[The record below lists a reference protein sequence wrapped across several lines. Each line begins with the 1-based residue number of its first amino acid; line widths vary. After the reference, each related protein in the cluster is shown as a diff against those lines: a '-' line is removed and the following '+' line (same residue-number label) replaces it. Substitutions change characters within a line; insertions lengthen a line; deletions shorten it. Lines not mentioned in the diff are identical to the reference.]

1 MRTGPRLLLI
11 ALLAACGFLVAPT
24 GSAGAV
30 SLPGMVLTSA
40 TATLPAE
47 LTPLATGKRIQ
58 YVSTDV
64 NGALITATAL
74 IMTPKTGKA
83 NRIAAWA
90 HGTTGLADQCAPSAS
105 QSVFWPE
112 ARVAVAALLGKG
124 FTVAAP
130 DYPGLGTAQSHP
142 YLVGMSEARA
152 TIDSVKAARNL
163 DSSLSTQYVLDGHSQ
178 GGAAALFANQIATGY
193 DGNLVLKGS
202 ASIAPVSGIPSLATL
217 IPGTPIQGYLVMGL
231 YGLAAVDATFNPNS
245 VLATQA
251 KTKQAVL
258 TSGCLNE
265 ILASYQNLTASQLLV
280 GGALPASVVT
290 KLTKN
295 DEPAQTT
302 TTAPVLVVQGDAD
315 ETIPRDLTFYGLLP
329 QLEAYAPP
337 VTYTEVAGGTHDS
350 AVISSATDVATWLA
364 ARFA

>member
-1 MRTGPRLLLI
+1 MKTGPRLLLI

-24 GSAGAV
+24 GSANAA

-40 TATLPAE
+40 TATLPSPLAG
-47 LTPLATGKRIQ
+47 LATGKRIQ

-64 NGALITATAL
+64 NGTLITATAL
-74 IMTPKTGKA
+74 IMTPKTGKQ
-83 NRIAAWA
+83 NRVAAWA
-90 HGTTGLADQCAPSAS
+90 HGTTGLADKCAPSTS

-112 ARVAVAALLGKG
+112 ARDATAALLSKG

-142 YLVGMSEARA
+142 YLVGASEARA
-152 TIDSVKAARNL
+152 TIDAVKAARNL
-163 DSSLSTQYVLDGHSQ
+163 DSALSTQYVLDGHSQ
-178 GGAAALFANQIATGY
+178 GGAAALFANQIAAGY

-202 ASIAPVSGIPSLATL
+202 ASIAPVSGIDSLATM

-231 YGLAAVDATFNPNS
+231 YGLQAVDATFNPNS

-258 TSGCLNE
+258 TSGCLME
-265 ILASYQNLTASQLLV
+265 ILTSYQSLTASQLLV
-280 GGALPASVVT
+280 GGALPAAVVT
-290 KLTKN
+290 KLSHF
-295 DEPAQTT
+295 DEPAQST

-315 ETIPRDLTFYGLLP
+315 ETIPKELTIYGLLP
-329 QLEAYAPP
+329 RLEAYSPP
-337 VTYTEVAGGTHDS
+337 VTYIEVPSGTHDS
-350 AVISSATDVATWLA
+350 AVTLSATDVATWLA
-364 ARFA
+364 ARFT